1 MAAAGL
7 DLHID
12 LAPGVVCGA
21 RSVVPFSNVT
31 VRSTS
36 DLLNVDVAGSV
47 VVANLVAAIVEG
59 AIGSALG
66 GCDGVRERHAA
77 ES

>member
-47 VVANLVAAIVEG
+47 VVANLVAAVVDF
-59 AIGSALG
+59 ADGSSLG
-66 GCDGVRERHAA
+66 GRDLVGARHATK
-77 ES
+77 S

>member
-1 MAAAGL
+1 MDFADGL
-7 DLHID
+7 V
-12 LAPGVVCGA
+12 ASARGVEPC
-21 RSVVPFSNVT
+21 SNVT
-31 VRSTS
+31 VRSTR
-36 DLLNVDVAGSV
+36 DTHNVNVAGGV